1 MTKLSDIDAELEQL
15 LSQYNRERCS
25 PKVEQLRGPH
35 IGGDCSDSVIIR
47 GIRGGR
53 GAGAKSYGV
62 ISLNV
67 QEAHYYKHKYGC
79 FREVQRTLAESVY
92 SLIEETVERLHY
104 HGWKFRE
111 DYIESPTGSHFIF
124 RGLKDLTAT
133 DNVKG
138 LQGFTRFII
147 EEAASISAAS
157 IDKLLPTLFRNKG
170 SILWFVYN
178 QYLET
183 DPITTKV
190 WQPFKNE
197 AYAKL
202 IECRPGALDNP
213 WWFEGD
219 LELLSNKMKAID
231 PDLWDHI
238 YGGNPL
244 SQLYNAAISR
254 LFVRQA
260 MDRVLS
266 NPEGAIEIGC
276 DPADEGDDKT
286 QIYKRKGMKVVDHK
300 ELRKM
305 DGEYIA
311 NEIWHMTG
319 HRPDV
324 PIKLDTT
331 GIGTSTRD
339 NLRRLGAKVIP
350 IHFANKAENTDE
362 YPDVV
367 SEMWFHFNNVLREQI
382 PDLPDDPELMSDLS
396 SRLYKYDKAGRR
408 CIESKKDFKVR
419 HLRSPD
425 KGDALLLCFYTAKN
439 IISEE
444 RRKQLAQR
452 YRR

>member
-1 MTKLSDIDAELEQL
+1 MPKQSDVELALAQL
-15 LSQYNRERCS
+15 LAQYDRERCS
-25 PKVEQLRGPH
+25 PKVELLRGQH
-35 IGGDCSDSVIIR
+35 IGGECPDSVMLR

-67 QEAHYYKHKYGC
+67 QEAHYFKHKYGC
-79 FREVQRTLAESVY
+79 FREVQKTLTESVY
-92 SLIEETVERLHY
+92 SLIEETVERLKY
-104 HGWKFRE
+104 PGWKFRDE
-111 DYIESPTGSHFIF
+111 YIESPVGSHFIF

-138 LQGFTRFII
+138 LQGYTRFII
-147 EEAASISAAS
+147 EEAASISDAS
-157 IDKLLPTLFRNKG
+157 IDKLLPTLFRNKR

-190 WQPFKNE
+190 WEPFSNE
-197 AYAKL
+197 PYARL
-202 IECRPGALDNP
+202 IECRPGAVDNP
-213 WWFEGD
+213 WWYEGD
-219 LELLSNKMKAID
+219 LEILSQKLKKID

-238 YGGNPL
+238 YGGNPI
-244 SQLYNAAISR
+244 SQLHNAAISR
-254 LFVRQA
+254 LLIRQA
-260 MDRVLS
+260 MDRVIS
-266 NPEGAIEIGC
+266 NPEGAVEIGC

-286 QIYKRKGMKVVDHK
+286 QIYMRKGMKVIGHK

-311 NEIWHMTG
+311 NEIWQMAG
-319 HRPDV
+319 KRPDV

-331 GIGTSTRD
+331 GIGTSARD

-350 IHFANKAENTDE
+350 IHFANKAEKANE
-362 YPDVV
+362 YPDIV
-367 SEMWFHFNNVLREQI
+367 SEMWFNFNEVLKEDMPDI
-382 PDLPDDPELMSDLS
+382 PYDAELMSDLS
-396 SRLYKYDKAGRR
+396 SRLYKYDSSGRR
-408 CIESKKDFKVR
+408 CIEPKKEFKKR

-425 KGDALLLCFYTAKN
+425 KGDAMLLCFYTAKN
-439 IISEE
+439 IMSPEI
-444 RRKQLAQR
+444 RKQLADR